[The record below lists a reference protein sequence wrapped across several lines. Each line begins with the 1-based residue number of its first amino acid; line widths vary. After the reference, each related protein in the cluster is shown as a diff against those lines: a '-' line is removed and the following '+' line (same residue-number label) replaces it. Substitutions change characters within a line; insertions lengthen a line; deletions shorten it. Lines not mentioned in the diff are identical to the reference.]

1 MINANYNV
9 MKAKYDELM
18 KKLEDPAYD
27 PLVCE
32 ECSSEPSISTF

>member
-1 MINANYNV
+1 MKAKCDV

-18 KKLEDPAYD
+18 KKLEDPAYG

-32 ECSSEPSISTF
+32 ECSSEPFISTF